1 MLGYAGVVNAEKL
14 VGGSHHV
21 DIEMFALGAFLVH
34 KEEYGIVLR
43 GILQDDGH
51 DLEQSF
57 PQGGRTALGNT
68 AGERV
73 EGAGLKGRSVNACEA
88 NESLL
93 VRETGDIADFRDEL
107 RAENG
112 TDAEEA
118 HNDGIFGERSGK
130 GIHFLGKRR
139 YRFANSD
146 QLRDCI

>member
-1 MLGYAGVVNAEKL
+1 MFGYAGVVNAEEL

-21 DIEMFALGAFLVH
+21 NIEMFALGAFFVH
-34 KEEYGIVLR
+34 EEKYRIVLR
-43 GILQDDGH
+43 GVLQDDGH
-51 DLEQSF
+51 DLEQSST
-57 PQGGRTALGNT
+57 QGGRTALGNT

-73 EGAGLKGRSVNACEA
+73 EGARLKGRSVNTCEA

-93 VRETGDIADFRDEL
+93 IRETGNIADLRDEL
-107 RAENG
+107 RTEDG
-112 TDAEEA
+112 TNAKEA
-118 HNDGIFGERSGK
+118 HNNGIFGERSGK